1 MGRTRPRHVLHP
13 GRRPEFCL
21 PTGRRPLRRA
31 LAILCLLYLILI
43 AHQEKARADLTDAA
57 SPQRPV
63 AESYRLPITPPL
75 DQGDSN
81 LCWGYA
87 ALSMLETN
95 YLVRHPG
102 SRIMLSRGALQRDAI
117 ADRFH
122 RRLRGEPGRLTDGGL
137 SVEALALIRRHGL
150 VARGDYHHAVA
161 SARVFSALK
170 RKLARRADTATKHA
184 LLEREL
190 EARLGAKPEVT
201 QLDGRSLTPEQ
212 LADAVLGHERW
223 VEFDRSRGGAE
234 GPGPSRDP
242 EARLETRVVYVRLP
256 TMIDLIHRSLARG
269 QAVVA
274 GTDDHAF
281 LVYGADY
288 DEDGRPLSYLI
299 KDSLAPL
306 TRREAAEALHAELND
321 VTVAVE

>member
-1 MGRTRPRHVLHP
+1 VTNSVAL
-13 GRRPEFCL
+13 E
-21 PTGRRPLRRA
+21 RA
-31 LAILCLLYLILI
+31 A
-43 AHQEKARADLTDAA
+43 
-57 SPQRPV
+57 

-75 DQGDSN
+75 DQGQSN

-102 SRIMLSRGALQRDAI
+102 SQIMLSRGALQRDAI

-122 RRLRGEPGRLTDGGL
+122 RRLLGEPGRLTDGGL

-161 SARVFSALK
+161 SAPVFSALK
-170 RKLARRADTATKHA
+170 RKLTRREEFAAKHE

-190 EARLGAKPEVT
+190 EARLGAKPQT
-201 QLDGRSLTPEQ
+201 THLDGRALTPEQ
-212 LADAVLGHERW
+212 LAQAVLGDERW
-223 VEFDRSRGGAE
+223 IEFDRTRDGAE
-234 GPGPSRDP
+234 GSAPSRDP
-242 EARLETRVVYVRLP
+242 EARPETRVVFVQLP
-256 TMIDLIHRSLARG
+256 AMIDLIHRSLARG

-274 GTDDHAF
+274 GTDDHSF
-281 LVYGADY
+281 LIYGADY
-288 DEDGRPLSYLI
+288 DGDGRPLSYLI

-306 TRREAAEALHAELND
+306 VRREKAKELHAELND
-321 VTVAVE
+321 VTVTAGPRGL

>member
-1 MGRTRPRHVLHP
+1 M
-13 GRRPEFCL
+13 
-21 PTGRRPLRRA
+21 
-31 LAILCLLYLILI
+31 ILMSD
-43 AHQEKARADLTDAA
+43 QEKALADLMD
-57 SPQRPV
+57 SRPSAI

-75 DQGDSN
+75 EQGDSN

-102 SRIMLSRGALQRDAI
+102 SQIMLSRGALQRDAI

-122 RRLRGEPGRLTDGGL
+122 RRLRGEPGQLSDGGL
-137 SVEALALIRRHGL
+137 AVEALALIRRHGL

-161 SARVFSALK
+161 SAPVFSTLK
-170 RKLARRADTATKHA
+170 RKLARRADDMAKRT
-184 LLEREL
+184 LLDREL
-190 EARLGAKPEVT
+190 EARLGAKPAAT
-201 QLDGRSLTPEQ
+201 HLDGWALTPEQ
-212 LADAVLGHERW
+212 LAQAVLGNGRW
-223 VEFDRSRGGAE
+223 VEFDRSRHGAE

-242 EARLETRVVYVRLP
+242 EARPETRVVYVQLP

-288 DEDGRPLSYLI
+288 AEDGRPLSYLI
-299 KDSLAPL
+299 KDSIAPL
-306 TRREAAEALHAELND
+306 TRRAEASAFAAELND
-321 VTVAVE
+321 VTVAVQ

>member
-1 MGRTRPRHVLHP
+1 MSNSGSERP
-13 GRRPEFCL
+13 
-21 PTGRRPLRRA
+21 A
-31 LAILCLLYLILI
+31 
-43 AHQEKARADLTDAA
+43 
-57 SPQRPV
+57 

-75 DQGDSN
+75 DQGESN

-102 SRIMLSRGALQRDAI
+102 SGIVLSRGALQRDAI

-122 RRLRGEPGRLTDGGL
+122 RRIRGEPGRLTDGGL
-137 SVEALALIRRHGL
+137 SVEALALIRRNGL

-161 SARVFSALK
+161 SAPVFSALK
-170 RKLARRADTATKHA
+170 RTLTSRADLAAKRA

-190 EARLGAKPEVT
+190 EARLGAKPDIT
-201 QLDGRSLTPEQ
+201 HLDGRTLTPEQ
-212 LADAVLGHERW
+212 LADAVLGRARW
-223 VEFDRSRGGAE
+223 VEFDRARVGAE

-242 EARLETRVVYVRLP
+242 EARPETRVVYVPLP
-256 TMIDLIHRSLARG
+256 AMVDLIHRSLARG

-288 DEDGRPLSYLI
+288 DEDGKPLAYLI

-306 TRREAAEALHAELND
+306 TRRERAEELHAELND